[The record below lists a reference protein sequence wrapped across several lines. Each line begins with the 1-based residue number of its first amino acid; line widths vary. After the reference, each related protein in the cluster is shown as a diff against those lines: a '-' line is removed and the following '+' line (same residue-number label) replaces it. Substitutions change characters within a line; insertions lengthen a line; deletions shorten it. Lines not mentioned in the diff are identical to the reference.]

1 MAQLNFPETKIDAP
15 VLSMKPARRESELPA
30 QDGGEDFDR
39 LVAKAAKKDNARSD
53 SAKAGHRTESGEDA
67 AAKDSCTAEDMLPAN
82 DGAPAG
88 QPGADTSAAPS
99 EGNEDP
105 ALQAALVAILLPVAA
120 TPIKLPATDAASFA
134 AANTAPAAVAA
145 NGNIKLPP
153 PADVLGTDTSTAP
166 IPSADIE
173 ALIAALPQ
181 AAQPQ
186 SNKPL
191 TRDLVALP
199 KTAPEAAKAQSKPGL
214 MPAAAP
220 ADAPPTAAPQG
231 NAADASARPEIATKG
246 PNAARSPESA
256 VKKASDDQ
264 TSTEA
269 VLPPAELEIQATGLS
284 LARHF
289 VREVATQYQATADAG
304 SAVRGAG
311 DASAADQVSIR
322 LIHSLHEGRKAVQIH
337 LNPSELGSIDV
348 SMQWQGDRLTAH
360 FVVDR
365 PETLDLL
372 QRDIKILEQSLGDSG
387 FSSDNGGLSFSLRQ
401 QMEHQG
407 ERRSGNGTS
416 EPELPQN
423 ADPESSTDEP
433 SAVRDG
439 VLVLRV

>member
-15 VLSMKPARRESELPA
+15 VLGLKQARRESELPV

-39 LVAKAAKKDNARSD
+39 LVTKAAEKGKPRSD
-53 SAKAGHRTESGEDA
+53 SARDGHRTDASEDA
-67 AAKDSCTAEDMLPAN
+67 TANESRAAEDSTPVNNAAN
-82 DGAPAG
+82 SGHPVTGDSATAPE
-88 QPGADTSAAPS
+88 ADQ
-99 EGNEDP
+99 DP
-105 ALQAALVAILLPVAA
+105 ALQAALTAILLPIAD
-120 TPIKLPATDAASFA
+120 TPIKLPALDPKSLTAAD
-134 AANTAPAAVAA
+134 TAPAAVAA
-145 NGNIKLPP
+145 NGNIKLPQP
-153 PADVLGTDTSTAP
+153 TEASGSDASSAP
-166 IPSADIE
+166 IASADIA

-181 AAQPQ
+181 AAPPRSGQQTATGP
-186 SNKPL
+186 S
-191 TRDLVALP
+191 ALP
-199 KTAPEAAKAQSKPGL
+199 QTAPDTAKTQPRL
-214 MPAAAP
+214 EPAAAP
-220 ADAPPTAAPQG
+220 AGAAVPSAPDST
-231 NAADASARPEIATKG
+231 AADASLRLEIATRG
-246 PNAARSPESA
+246 ASTARSPDSA
-256 VKKASDDQ
+256 VKQANDDQ
-264 TSTEA
+264 ASIESA
-269 VLPPAELEIQATGLS
+269 LPPAELEIQPAGLS

-304 SAVRGAG
+304 GAARGAG

-387 FSSDNGGLSFSLRQ
+387 FSSDSGGLSFSLRQ
-401 QMEHQG
+401 QMENQG
-407 ERRSGNGTS
+407 DRRSGNGAS
-416 EPELPQN
+416 DPEMPQN
-423 ADPESSTDEP
+423 ADPEPFIDEP